1 MKIKEVIVV
10 EGKHDSQKI
19 KSCVECDTIETYG
32 CHIGKARLALI
43 EQIQKHRGVII
54 FTDPDGPGDKVR
66 SIINHAIP
74 GCKNAFIE
82 KKKAKT
88 SRKVGVEHANKEDI
102 IEALSHL
109 MTYEEQME
117 ITLSWMDFVK
127 MGFTGKPDSQRQREI
142 LGNRL
147 FIGKANAKTLWKRLN
162 MLSLCKEDVE
172 RIMAMSED
180 DEQKE

>member
-19 KSCVECDTIETYG
+19 KSCVECDTIETHG
-32 CHIGKARLALI
+32 SHIGKARLALI
-43 EQIQKHRGVII
+43 AQIQKHRGIII

-82 KKKAKT
+82 KSKAKT
-88 SRKVGVEHANKEDI
+88 TRKVGVEHANKEDI
-102 IEALSHL
+102 IEALTHL

-117 ITLSWMDFVK
+117 ITLPWMDFVRL
-127 MGFTGKPDSQRQREI
+127 GLTGRADSQKQREM

-147 FIGKANAKTLWKRLN
+147 FIGRANAKTLWKRLN
-162 MLSLCKEDVE
+162 MLSLQKEDVVK
-172 RIMAMSED
+172 IMAIHED
-180 DEQKE
+180 DE